1 MLRLA
6 WKGVQAHRLRLALTG
21 LAIVLGVA
29 FVSGSFVFTDS
40 IRSAFD
46 DLFTDVNKGV
56 DLYVRGVN
64 AFGEDVGR
72 VPDDVLAEV
81 AAIDG
86 VARAVPSVEG
96 FARLID
102 ADGDPIGGSGP
113 PTFGFSYVPEGEGLT
128 PLRIA
133 AGAYP
138 LGPGEVMIDAFS
150 AEANDIAVGDHITVV
165 VVTGPESFDVVGLAA
180 FGEADNLLG
189 ATLALFDLGHGAAR
203 SRVGRRVLDH
213 RDRDRVGSRSRVHHR
228 ADRIVAARRRRG
240 GDRGGSAG
248 G

>member
-72 VPDDVLAEV
+72 VPDDVLAEGRSNRRCRSGG
-81 AAIDG
+81 A
-86 VARAVPSVEG
+86 
-96 FARLID
+96 
-102 ADGDPIGGSGP
+102 IGGRFRP
-113 PTFGFSYVPEGEGLT
+113 PH
-128 PLRIA
+128 RC
-133 AGAYP
+133 
-138 LGPGEVMIDAFS
+138 
-150 AEANDIAVGDHITVV
+150 
-165 VVTGPESFDVVGLAA
+165 
-180 FGEADNLLG
+180 
-189 ATLALFDLGHGAAR
+189 
-203 SRVGRRVLDH
+203 GRRPH
-213 RDRDRVGSRSRVHHR
+213 RR
-228 ADRIVAARRRRG
+228 
-240 GDRGGSAG
+240 
-248 G
+248 